1 MEKQNITKHILLL
14 SESRTRSGPIWK
26 VVQCLILLL
35 EGLLHINLMVITD
48 TFQWFND
55 NISIVQVIYYP
66 VLKAVAYLPWDLLG
80 ETEENHDKFK

>member
-1 MEKQNITKHILLL
+1 
-14 SESRTRSGPIWK
+14 
-26 VVQCLILLL
+26 
-35 EGLLHINLMVITD
+35 MVITD